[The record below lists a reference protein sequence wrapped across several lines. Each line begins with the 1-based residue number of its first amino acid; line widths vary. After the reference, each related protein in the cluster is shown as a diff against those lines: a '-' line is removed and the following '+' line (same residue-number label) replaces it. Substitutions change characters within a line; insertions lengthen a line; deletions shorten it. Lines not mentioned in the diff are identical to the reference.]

1 MAKNPSHKTHSKV
14 ISNLFHRKFKRHPK
28 LWAHNTY
35 LHLYKKPAEVRLNS
49 LKQVKMY
56 DLQTL
61 CVHNQDTKTH
71 CRSKARVRG
80 WETFPINNEI
90 FKLCHDR
97 YVVNTSC
104 SGFSAEQDWLLCSFV
119 SLCLVIKKYDNILF
133 PGSPGTNVQ
142 DRREVDSE
150 PNLPWTIQLIS
161 HAMQRSVDVS
171 NHFG

>member
-1 MAKNPSHKTHSKV
+1 MSKEQILALV
-14 ISNLFHRKFKRHPK
+14 
-28 LWAHNTY
+28 
-35 LHLYKKPAEVRLNS
+35 KKPAEVRLNS

-97 YVVNTSC
+97 YAVNTS
-104 SGFSAEQDWLLCSFV
+104 EQDWLLCSFV
-119 SLCLVIKKYDNILF
+119 SLCLVIKKNDNILF
-133 PGSPGTNVQ
+133 PGPPGANVQ
-142 DRREVDSE
+142 HRREVDSE
-150 PNLPWTIQLIS
+150 PNLPLTIQLIG
-161 HAMQRSVDVS
+161 HAMPRSVDVS
-171 NHFG
+171 NHFGQQMLYFR